1 LNSALNGD
9 LGPDQKKIAQAGIA
23 LTETLLKKNRDY
35 GSSAFES
42 PVLAPDLASRK
53 ALLVRMSD
61 KVKRIAQ
68 LQKTGTAEV
77 QESLEDT
84 IGDLAGYSLLN
95 RRFKFF
101 VTFNPV
107 QTPARTGASMAI
119 ETIVKSRL
127 GTDLVDYTHEI
138 TEQVGIIEVKPGTD
152 IQRLLQVEQY
162 TTLFRGVS
170 RVHLEEIKDEAAP

>member
-1 LNSALNGD
+1 VPNRPARKAKVKPVKTAAGEKTLELLQSSKARVIYSPEKGVPKFKPFPISGRLNSALNGD

-84 IGDLAGYSLLN
+84 IGDLAGYCLLWL
-95 RRFKFF
+95 
-101 VTFNPV
+101 TCP
-107 QTPARTGASMAI
+107 
-119 ETIVKSRL
+119 
-127 GTDLVDYTHEI
+127 D
-138 TEQVGIIEVKPGTD
+138 
-152 IQRLLQVEQY
+152 
-162 TTLFRGVS
+162 
-170 RVHLEEIKDEAAP
+170 

>member
-1 LNSALNGD
+1 
-9 LGPDQKKIAQAGIA
+9 
-23 LTETLLKKNRDY
+23 
-35 GSSAFES
+35 
-42 PVLAPDLASRK
+42 
-53 ALLVRMSD
+53 
-61 KVKRIAQ
+61 
-68 LQKTGTAEV
+68 
-77 QESLEDT
+77 
-84 IGDLAGYSLLN
+84 LN

-127 GTDLVDYTHEI
+127 GTDLVAYEHEI

-170 RVHLEEIKDEAAP
+170 RVHLEEIKDEAAPSAG

>member
-1 LNSALNGD
+1 VPNRPARKKRMTPPVKGGVENTLEVLQSPNARVVYSPEKGVPKFKPFPISGRLNSALNGE
-9 LGPDQKKIAQAGIA
+9 LGPDQKKIAQAGMV
-23 LTETLLKKNRDY
+23 LTETLLKKNKDY

-84 IGDLAGYSLLN
+84 IGDLAGYCLLWL
-95 RRFKFF
+95 
-101 VTFNPV
+101 TCP
-107 QTPARTGASMAI
+107 
-119 ETIVKSRL
+119 
-127 GTDLVDYTHEI
+127 D
-138 TEQVGIIEVKPGTD
+138 
-152 IQRLLQVEQY
+152 
-162 TTLFRGVS
+162 
-170 RVHLEEIKDEAAP
+170 